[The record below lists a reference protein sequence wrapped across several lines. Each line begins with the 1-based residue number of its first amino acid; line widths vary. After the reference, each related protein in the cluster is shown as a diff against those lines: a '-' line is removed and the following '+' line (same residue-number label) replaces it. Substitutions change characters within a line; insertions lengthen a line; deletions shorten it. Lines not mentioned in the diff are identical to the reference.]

1 MRALGS
7 SLVAI
12 LLAATGGTAYAQIYK
27 WVDEA
32 GKTHYSD
39 TAPMDGKKPDTVT
52 DRISVYAPA
61 PALLARAAA
70 PAAPDPALSNR
81 LDGLERQLQTERLA
95 RAQQQAELASLT
107 QASQSVY
114 ERCLLERRVD
124 CDAYGGTMP
133 YAGPIAVV
141 PVRHRRPIRVRTSF
155 TALGAGNVV
164 GPGIMPGTFN
174 GVSAV
179 TAGNVVS
186 RGIMPGTFNSPN
198 AITAGNFS
206 FL

>member
-1 MRALGS
+1 MKALGS

-39 TAPMDGKKPDTVT
+39 QAPAGGKLDTVAE
-52 DRISVYAPA
+52 RISVYTPD

-70 PAAPDPALSNR
+70 IAVPDPALSNR
-81 LDGLERQLQTERLA
+81 VDRLERQVHAARLA
-95 RAQQQAELASLT
+95 RQQQELSFT

-114 ERCLLERRVD
+114 ERCLAERRVD
-124 CDAYGGTMP
+124 CDSYAGTMP

-141 PVRHRRPIRVRTSF
+141 PVRHRRPVLVRTSF
-155 TALGAGNVV
+155 TALSAARPGFMPGTFNGRSAITAGNFV

-174 GVSAV
+174 G
-179 TAGNVVS
+179 
-186 RGIMPGTFNSPN
+186 PN
-198 AITAGNFS
+198 AITAGNFT
-206 FL
+206 LR

>member
-1 MRALGS
+1 
-7 SLVAI
+7 VI
-12 LLAATGGTAYAQIYK
+12 LLAAAGGPAYAQIYK

-39 TAPMDGKKPDTVT
+39 TAPASRGKIDTVA
-52 DRISVYAPA
+52 DRISVYAPD

-70 PAAPDPALSNR
+70 PATPALSNR
-81 LDGLERQLQTERLA
+81 VDGLERQLHAERLA
-95 RAQQQAELASLT
+95 QARHQAELASFT

-114 ERCLLERRVD
+114 ERCVAERRVD

-174 GVSAV
+174 G
-179 TAGNVVS
+179 
-186 RGIMPGTFNSPN
+186 PN
-198 AITAGNFS
+198 AITAGNFT
-206 FL
+206 LR